1 VNLQEKWSSW
11 VDRRL
16 TSSRRRVSCAYKW
29 TWRRRRIVTTKITLS
44 VSVGRISNCRWRR
57 SIHSHSLIIVDITT
71 RSTTASCVRRRT
83 LFICCRFLVKV
94 MIFLLIHWSAP
105 QGLYNNSCFIHI
117 STVKTLR
124 IIYRDIGK
132 YRSLCDLIIS
142 NVLIFL
148 LIESFADD
156 ENRDNTQT

>member
-1 VNLQEKWSSW
+1 
-11 VDRRL
+11 
-16 TSSRRRVSCAYKW
+16 
-29 TWRRRRIVTTKITLS
+29 
-44 VSVGRISNCRWRR
+44 
-57 SIHSHSLIIVDITT
+57 
-71 RSTTASCVRRRT
+71 
-83 LFICCRFLVKV
+83 

-132 YRSLCDLIIS
+132 YRNLCDLIIS